1 MNEIQIK
8 FYLEKLLENYF
19 PDNLNTNLNNCFLNN
34 VLKKISYCFKNINR
48 KYYNGDINKFDI
60 LNSDHLCILFYF
72 CSVEAFNQKKINL
85 AKKFF
90 LLNKIING
98 IDLFYEVRLPKILL
112 FSHPHSTIVGRARYS
127 NYVMF
132 SQNVT
137 IGRKGSYYPSF
148 GTGVV
153 FYSGSKVIGKCHIG
167 KNVIFAPG
175 SIVIDTNVP
184 DDSIV
189 IGQYPNIVLKKNKFN
204 LIKDFF
210 RSKKKLIL

>member
-1 MNEIQIK
+1 MNKIQIK

-19 PDNLNTNLNNCFLNN
+19 PDNLNTNLNNFFLNN
-34 VLKKISYCFKNINR
+34 LLKKISYCFKHIYR

-60 LNSDHLCILFYF
+60 LNSDHLCILFYL
-72 CSVEAFNQKKINL
+72 CSVESYNQKKINL

-98 IDLFYEVRLPKILL
+98 IDLFYEVKLPKIFL
-112 FSHPHSTIVGRARYS
+112 FSHPHSTIIGRARYS

-137 IGRKGSYYPSF
+137 IGRKGYHYPCF
-148 GTGVV
+148 GEGVV
-153 FYSGSKVIGKCHIG
+153 FYSGSKVIGKSYIG

-175 SIVIDTNVP
+175 AIVVDTNVP